1 MSRLRHRK
9 ARRRARLLVQ
19 ILDETQESLPIKI
32 MKYYLLFSGIVVTIG
47 LLFLEYKEKAKM
59 KSYPIWNNIKACI
72 YKSDKSYGVKE
83 TGDVESGSELLR
95 AIVIYFLDILQLI
108 EF

>member
-47 LLFLEYKEKAKM
+47 LLFFG
-59 KSYPIWNNIKACI
+59 I
-72 YKSDKSYGVKE
+72 
-83 TGDVESGSELLR
+83 
-95 AIVIYFLDILQLI
+95 
-108 EF
+108 

>member
-1 MSRLRHRK
+1 MSRLRSRK

-47 LLFLEYKEKAKM
+47 LLFFGIWYGKDRTNKRKRPPKM
-59 KSYPIWNNIKACI
+59 VNK
-72 YKSDKSYGVKE
+72 
-83 TGDVESGSELLR
+83 T
-95 AIVIYFLDILQLI
+95 Q
-108 EF
+108 

>member
-1 MSRLRHRK
+1 MSRLRSRK

-47 LLFLEYKEKAKM
+47 LLFFG
-59 KSYPIWNNIKACI
+59 I
-72 YKSDKSYGVKE
+72 
-83 TGDVESGSELLR
+83 
-95 AIVIYFLDILQLI
+95 
-108 EF
+108 